1 MNDSNT
7 IYISHGD
14 DISLDESSMLVPPS
28 IDSTTLSKKVA
39 QNRAAQRAFRE
50 RKQHYVEDLEN
61 KAKQLDEYKRAMI
74 QLQADNECLRK
85 SVTRL
90 EAQLKQCI
98 ASGSTLSL
106 TKPFLPPSSLQHPL
120 LPAPS
125 IPPPAPVPTPSPL
138 LTNTLETPLSSS
150 SSPPPSSSSSSSS
163 PPPPLPSSIIHQNKP
178 TKREKKRQR
187 LLAEE
192 KLHKNDDLEPIQ
204 LHSPLSASYQQ
215 YQQQHQTMT
224 QLHPKDNPISPTSS
238 FPMSSSNNSESNQHP
253 LRFLQLLPT
262 TTMDDAHDP
271 YIHFVNDNQHPTS
284 Q

>member
-7 IYISHGD
+7 IYIAHGD
-14 DISLDESSMLVPPS
+14 DISLDERSMLVPSS

-120 LPAPS
+120 LPAPT
-125 IPPPAPVPTPSPL
+125 PTPLPVPSPSSL
-138 LTNTLETPLSSS
+138 LTNTQETPLSSS

-163 PPPPLPSSIIHQNKP
+163 SPPPPLPSSSILQNKP

-192 KLHKNDDLEPIQ
+192 KLYKNDDLEPIQ
-204 LHSPLSASYQQ
+204 LHSPLAASYQQ
-215 YQQQHQTMT
+215 YQTIMT
-224 QLHPKDNPISPTSS
+224 HLDPKDNSISPTSS
-238 FPMSSSNNSESNQHP
+238 LSMSSSNHSESNQP
-253 LRFLQLLPT
+253 PFRFLQLLPT
-262 TTMDDAHDP
+262 TTIDDAHDP
-271 YIHFVNDNQHPTS
+271 YIHFVDDNHHPPS